1 LNQTFKLVTIFKE
14 FLASYPRYFLWLFL
28 LLVVEGAVASCA
40 VLALVP
46 LADYIFDPTLAKP
59 SKVTLAVLHVLSGVG
74 VVPTFGI
81 FGGLFVVTNLLK
93 GGLEVGIRYA
103 ILRIK
108 YRVVR
113 GLFGDA
119 LQTFFRARWEFFSG
133 SEQGKLLSTLNK
145 ELNSIG
151 DTLGQIA
158 MQFAQ
163 LIQLAIYLAVPFA
176 LNPTMT
182 MTTIGLA
189 GLFAAP
195 FLMLHKQSYILGI
208 QNNLTASKALGV
220 LAEILQ
226 AARLVLSF
234 GRQEQARQ
242 RYLNAWDEHTR
253 ATLRSQTLASAIPQ
267 FFKPMAMLAAVIAMG
282 ISIHRQGNVSELAA
296 VMWSLLAAMPI
307 LSGLVQGNI
316 SISNF
321 LPSYEQLVSLRE
333 AAAQYE
339 ETPGERAFT
348 QMHEGITLDHVS
360 FTYPGRTSTL
370 VDVSL
375 ELRKGEMTAIVGESG
390 SGKSTIVDL
399 ILGLQLPAQGQVLL
413 DGIPLG
419 QWRQNSFR
427 QRIGYVPQDPQ
438 LFHDSIRE
446 NLVWAQADTTEK
458 DLWQA
463 LAMANADGFVQALPH
478 GLETVVGDR
487 GLRLSGGQRQRIALA
502 RALLRKPELLIL
514 DEATSALDSES
525 ELLIQQAI
533 DQLAEKTT
541 TLVIAHRL
549 STVARAHQVYVL
561 RQSSVVE
568 QGSFDTLSQREGG
581 VLHSLL
587 LLQSGQSSAADQRL
601 THRQLH
607 SRKANGT

>member
-1 LNQTFKLVTIFKE
+1 MNQTFKLVAISKE
-14 FLASYPRYFLWLFL
+14 FLASYPRHFLLLFL
-28 LLVVEGAVASCA
+28 LLVVEGAVAGGA

-46 LADYIFDPTLAKP
+46 LADYIFDSTLAKP

-93 GGLEVGIRYA
+93 GSLEVGIRYA

-133 SEQGKLLSTLNK
+133 SEQGKLLGTLNK
-145 ELNSIG
+145 ELNTIG

-158 MQFAQ
+158 TQFAQ
-163 LIQLAIYLAVPFA
+163 VIQLVIYLAVPVM
-176 LNPTMT
+176 LNPLMT
-182 MTTIGLA
+182 IIAIGLA

-195 FLMLHKQSYILGI
+195 FLMLHKQSYQLG
-208 QNNLTASKALGV
+208 QRNNSTASKALGV
-220 LAEILQ
+220 LAETLQ

-242 RYLNAWDEHTR
+242 RYLDAWDEHTQ

-267 FFKPMAMLAAVIAMG
+267 FFKPLAMLAAVIAMG
-282 ISIHRQGNVSELAA
+282 ISIQRQGNVSELAA
-296 VMWSLLAAMPI
+296 VLWSLLAAMPI
-307 LSGLVQGNI
+307 LSGLVQGNL

-333 AAAQYE
+333 EAARHE
-339 ETPGERAFT
+339 EVPGERAFT
-348 QMHEGITLDHVS
+348 QLNEGIALDHVQ

-370 VDVSL
+370 VNVSL
-375 ELRKGEMTAIVGESG
+375 KLRKGQMTALVGESG

-399 ILGLQLPAQGQVLL
+399 VLGLQLPAQGQVLL
-413 DGIPLG
+413 DGIPLQ

-438 LFHDSIRE
+438 LFHDSIRG
-446 NLVWAQADTTEK
+446 NLVWAQGDTTEK
-458 DLWQA
+458 ELWQA
-463 LAMANADGFVQALPH
+463 LAMANADGFVRALPQ
-478 GLETVVGDR
+478 GLDTVVGDR

-533 DQLAEKTT
+533 DQLAQKTT
-541 TLVIAHRL
+541 ILVIAHRL
-549 STVARAHQVYVL
+549 STVARAGQVYVL
-561 RQSSVVE
+561 RQGSVVE
-568 QGSFDTLSQREGG
+568 QGAFDVLSRREGG
-581 VLHSLL
+581 VLHGLL
-587 LLQSGQSSAADQRL
+587 RLQSS
-601 THRQLH
+601 H
-607 SRKANGT
+607 SKAT

>member
-1 LNQTFKLVTIFKE
+1 MNRSFKLVAVFKE
-14 FLASYPRYFLWLFL
+14 FLASYPRHFLLLFL
-28 LLVVEGAVASCA
+28 LLIVEGVVAGGA
-40 VLALVP
+40 VLTLVP
-46 LADYIFDPTLAKP
+46 LADYIFDPTLSKP
-59 SKVTLAVLHVLSGVG
+59 SEVTLVILHVLSGLG
-74 VVPTFGI
+74 VVPAFGV

-145 ELNSIG
+145 ELNTIG

-158 MQFAQ
+158 TQFAQ
-163 LIQLAIYLAVPFA
+163 VIQLAIYLAVPVM
-176 LNPTMT
+176 LNPLMT
-182 MTTIGLA
+182 ITAIGLS
-189 GLFAAP
+189 GLFAVP
-195 FLMLHKQSYILGI
+195 FLMLHKQSYQLGLR
-208 QNNLTASKALGV
+208 NSSTASKALGI

-226 AARLVLSF
+226 AARLILSF
-234 GRQEQARQ
+234 GRQVQARK
-242 RYLNAWDEHTR
+242 RYMDAWDEHTQ

-267 FFKPMAMLAAVIAMG
+267 FFKPLSMLAAVIAMG
-282 ISIHRQGNVSELAA
+282 ISIQHQGNVSELAA
-296 VMWSLLAAMPI
+296 VLWSLLAAMPI
-307 LSGLVQGNI
+307 LSGLVQGNL

-321 LPSYEQLVSLRE
+321 LPSYEQLISLRVE
-333 AAAQYE
+333 AARHE
-339 ETPGERAFT
+339 EVPGKRSFVELN
-348 QMHEGITLDHVS
+348 ECITLDHVM
-360 FTYPGRTSTL
+360 FAYPGLTSTL

-375 ELRKGEMTAIVGESG
+375 ELRKGKMTALVGESG

-399 ILGLQLPAQGQVLL
+399 ILGLQLPQQGQVLL
-413 DGIPLG
+413 DGIPLW
-419 QWRQNSFR
+419 QWQQNSFR

-446 NLVWAQADTTEK
+446 NLVWAQGDTTEK
-458 DLWQA
+458 DLWHA
-463 LAMANADGFVQALPH
+463 LAMANADGFVQALPQ
-478 GLETVVGDR
+478 GLDTVVGDR

-533 DQLAEKTT
+533 EKLAAKTT
-541 TLVIAHRL
+541 ILVIAHRL
-549 STVARAHQVYVL
+549 STVAHADQVYVL
-561 RQSSVVE
+561 RRGSVVE
-568 QGSFDTLSQREGG
+568 HGSFDALAQREGG

-587 LLQSGQSSAADQRL
+587 RLQSSQNKVA
-601 THRQLH
+601 
-607 SRKANGT
+607 

>member
-1 LNQTFKLVTIFKE
+1 VL
-14 FLASYPRYFLWLFL
+14 LFL
-28 LLVVEGAVASCA
+28 LLVVEGVVAGGAVF
-40 VLALVP
+40 ALVP
-46 LADYIFDPTLAKP
+46 LADYVFDPTLAAP
-59 SKVTLAVLHVLSGVG
+59 SKVTLVVLHVLSEVG
-74 VVPTFGI
+74 VLPSFGVL
-81 FGGLFVVTNLLK
+81 GGLFVVINLLK
-93 GGLEVGIRYA
+93 GGLEVGIHYA

-113 GLFGDA
+113 GLFADA

-145 ELNSIG
+145 ELNTIG

-158 MQFAQ
+158 TQFARVVQ
-163 LIQLAIYLAVPFA
+163 LIIYLAVPFV
-176 LNPTMT
+176 LNPVMT
-182 MTTIGLA
+182 IIAVGLA
-189 GLFAAP
+189 GLFATP
-195 FLMLHKQSYILGI
+195 FLMLHKLSYQLGLRNI
-208 QNNLTASKALGV
+208 STASKALGA

-234 GRQEQARQ
+234 GRQEQAHQ
-242 RYLNAWDEHTR
+242 RYLDAWDQHTD

-267 FFKPMAMLAAVIAMG
+267 FFKPLAMLAAVIAIG
-282 ISIHRQGNVSELAA
+282 TSIQRQGNVAELAA
-296 VMWSLLAAMPI
+296 VLWSLLAAMPI
-307 LSGLVQGNI
+307 LSSLVQGNL

-321 LPSYEQLVSLRE
+321 LPSYEQLISLRSE
-333 AAAQYE
+333 AIRYKE
-339 ETPGERAFT
+339 VSGERVFIKL
-348 QMHEGITLDHVS
+348 HECVRLDQVH

-370 VDVSL
+370 VDCNV
-375 ELRKGEMTAIVGESG
+375 ELRKGETTALVGESG

-413 DGIPLG
+413 DGIPLQ
-419 QWRQNSFR
+419 QWRQSSFR

-438 LFHDSIRE
+438 LFHASIRE
-446 NLVWAQADTTEK
+446 NLVWAQPDATEK

-463 LAMANADGFVQALPH
+463 LAMANADAFVQALPN

-525 ELLIQQAI
+525 EMLIQQAI
-533 DQLAEKTT
+533 DQIAEKTT
-541 TLVIAHRL
+541 ILVIAHRL

-561 RQSSVVE
+561 RQGRVAE
-568 QGSFDTLSQREGG
+568 HGSFDALSQREGG
-581 VLHSLL
+581 ILYGLL
-587 LLQSGQSSAADQRL
+587 RLQSGPSNVA
-601 THRQLH
+601 
-607 SRKANGT
+607 